1 MKRILTLISFVALS
15 FSAFSQLGKGSILLG
30 GDLVF
35 DTRKSEQEIAPFNE
49 ATRNYLLVQ
58 PTVGIAIR
66 ENFFVGATL
75 RYGRSR
81 DENKTS
87 GYENT
92 DEQVGAGV
100 FLRKYQPLGKSGFFV
115 FGQAGLNVDTRRI
128 ETIGVPAINDSRQRS
143 HSIAIYVQPGI
154 SYEVSRRF
162 QLETGLS
169 NLAALSF
176 YSDKTKTRSNSSSP
190 YTDSNKSSGLSFS
203 SSLSN
208 TGNPFYFGFRVLLRK

>member
-1 MKRILTLISFVALS
+1 MKKVITLFSFVAIS
-15 FSAFSQLGKGSILLG
+15 ASAFSQLGKGSILLG

-35 DTRKSEQEIAPFNE
+35 DSRKSEQEIAPFNE
-49 ATRNYLLVQ
+49 GTRKYLLLQ

-66 ENFFVGATL
+66 ENLFAGATL

-81 DENKTS
+81 DEQKLS

-92 DEQVGAGV
+92 DEQFGGGV

-115 FGQAGLNVDTRRI
+115 FGQAGLNLDFRRV
-128 ETIGVPAINDSRQRS
+128 ETVAVLGVNDSRQRS
-143 HSIAIYVQPGI
+143 QTVGIYVQPGI
-154 SYEVSRRF
+154 SYEVSKRF

-169 NLAALSF
+169 NLATLSF
-176 YSDKTKTRSNSSSP
+176 YSEKTKTRTNSSSP
-190 YTDSNKSSGLSFS
+190 YTDSNKASGVSFS